1 MESRKT
7 KWKTKTKRSIG
18 LEDTVPL
25 VKQSNEYKTNVLFND
40 GSQQTFDQMGLDKE
54 TSEKV
59 FSRSGDIEC
68 ITVHV
73 KEAFL
78 K

>member
-1 MESRKT
+1 MVYA
-7 KWKTKTKRSIG
+7 I
-18 LEDTVPL
+18 
-25 VKQSNEYKTNVLFND
+25 SNEYKTNVLFND